1 MGVELASKV
10 SSLNVDLG
18 LVNETDDLDVVR
30 RAHELNT
37 LQGTLWDDTGATARL
52 CTPGHLLA
60 LSVNEQATG
69 TGQALGHHQPESL
82 LSNIADVEDSGYDT
96 EQIELFCNGK
106 ANSFQR
112 VLKNFNQ
119 SSPERMEQPHHHHI
133 AAVVI
138 AP

>member
-1 MGVELASKV
+1 M
-10 SSLNVDLG
+10 
-18 LVNETDDLDVVR
+18 T
-30 RAHELNT
+30 NT
-37 LQGTLWDDTGATARL
+37 PSADAEFNDPTE
-52 CTPGHLLA
+52 HLLA

-119 SSPERMEQPHHHHI
+119 SSPGPERMEQPHHHHI